1 MAMWKCAVSAA
12 ILLLALTSVQSR
24 VPDSL
29 EEDVKKLLT
38 NSGSKVE
45 PTINIACVLEHCT
58 LQSAS
63 CLLSGD
69 CRSVIGCAQTCMN
82 QWDDD
87 TTPEK
92 FHVQNCTNKCAFT
105 YNGEVYDKFMSCLS
119 DHKCIAF
126 PPIPNTCRAPNV
138 HPLKSL
144 SLKDIQG
151 SWWVVKGYHPV
162 YDCFPCQLIKFEPIN
177 ATAWN
182 YLPKYEVY
190 LVNGSLLLVSQNV
203 VMPYAQRGKNIS
215 FVYHNV
221 GLEHFETWWLIDQA
235 DDRSYTLMY
244 YCGNTLQWYYE
255 GAMVLARN
263 RTLSDEAYKKIAVSY
278 KAAVGLN
285 TADFCDTRASL
296 SCPD

>member
-24 VPDSL
+24 VPDSR

-38 NSGSKVE
+38 NFGSKVE
-45 PTINIACVLEHCT
+45 PSINIACVLEHCM
-58 LQSAS
+58 LPSLE
-63 CLLSGD
+63 CVVDKD
-69 CRSVIGCAQTCMN
+69 CRSSIECVQECLSK
-82 QWDDD
+82 WDDD
-87 TTPEK
+87 TTTEK
-92 FHVQNCTNKCAFT
+92 FHVQNCSNKCSFT
-105 YNGEVYDKFMSCLS
+105 YEDKAYDKFMGCYS

-138 HPLKSL
+138 HPLKNV

-162 YDCFPCQLIKFEPIN
+162 YDCYPCQHVNFEPIN
-177 ATAWN
+177 ATAWH
-182 YLPKYEVY
+182 YSPTYQTY
-190 LVNGSLLLVSQNV
+190 LVNGSLSLVRQHF
-203 VMPYAQRGKNIS
+203 VMPNAQPGKNIS
-215 FVYHNV
+215 FVYHDV

-235 DDRSYTLMY
+235 DDGSYTLMY

-255 GAMVLARN
+255 GSLVLARN

-278 KAAVGLN
+278 KTAVGLN
-285 TADFCDTRASL
+285 TADFCDTRSSL

>member
-1 MAMWKCAVSAA
+1 MAMWRCAVSAA

-38 NSGSKVE
+38 NLGSKVK
-45 PTINIACVLEHCT
+45 PSINIACVIEHCM
-58 LQSAS
+58 LQSVS

-69 CRSVIGCAQTCMN
+69 CRRALGCAQTCMN
-82 QWDDD
+82 QWDND

-92 FHVQNCTNKCAFT
+92 FHVQNCTNKCSFT
-105 YNGEVYDKFMSCLS
+105 YDDKAYDNFMSCLS

-162 YDCFPCQLIKFEPIN
+162 YDCYPCQHVNFEPIN
-177 ATAWN
+177 ATAWQ
-182 YLPKYEVY
+182 YSPSYQTY
-190 LVNGSLLLVSQNV
+190 LVNGSLSLVSQQF
-203 VMPYAQRGKNIS
+203 VMPNAQPGKNIS
-215 FVYHNV
+215 FSYHEL
-221 GLEHFETWWLIDQA
+221 GLQTFETWWLIDQA
-235 DDRSYTLMY
+235 DDGSYTLIY
-244 YCGNTLQWYYE
+244 YCGTTMQWHYE
-255 GAMVLARN
+255 GALVFARD
-263 RTLSDEAYKKIAVSY
+263 RTLSDEAYKSIAVSY

-285 TADFCDTRASL
+285 FMDFCEPNTSL
-296 SCPD
+296 SCPN